1 MISGLHLDPEGDS
14 PLYRQIADQIRGSIE
29 SGQLTRGERLPPIRE
44 LAVSLGLNRNTIAA
58 AYEQLQTDGL
68 VYQQVGKGTFVRGTA
83 GSPTDGP
90 RPLDWDSLLKESPAM
105 VTAEPARL
113 SFAASRPSEHLFPI
127 EEFRSTCREV
137 IESDEAASILQ
148 LGSAAGYAPLRRYLL
163 EQARERGEAGP
174 EDDILITSGCQQA
187 LDLLQRVLAAR
198 GEAVVLEDPVYPGL
212 RNVFQTGSARVLAFP
227 VEFSGWD
234 LNALAALLERERPR
248 LIVVTPDFQNP
259 TGLTMPEAT
268 RRAVLDLARRQQVVL
283 VENSLYSA
291 LRYRGADVPS
301 IKQIDA
307 GGSTVLLGSFS
318 KIAFPGLRVGWV
330 IAPRP
335 LIARLTEAK
344 QVCDLHSDQLSQA
357 VLLKFAESGRLGAHL
372 ARMLDHGRERLDAT
386 LAACEDLLPEGSVWT
401 RPEGGMNV
409 WVRLPAGVDTESLL
423 PKAVE
428 AGVSFLPG
436 RLFGVARAE
445 HRALRLSF
453 AGLKPEEIRRGIGIV
468 GELIGREMDRQRG
481 LREFDP
487 APALV

>member
-1 MISGLHLDPEGDS
+1 
-14 PLYRQIADQIRGSIE
+14 
-29 SGQLTRGERLPPIRE
+29 
-44 LAVSLGLNRNTIAA
+44 
-58 AYEQLQTDGL
+58 
-68 VYQQVGKGTFVRGTA
+68 
-83 GSPTDGP
+83 
-90 RPLDWDSLLKESPAM
+90 
-105 VTAEPARL
+105 
-113 SFAASRPSEHLFPI
+113 
-127 EEFRSTCREV
+127 
-137 IESDEAASILQ
+137 
-148 LGSAAGYAPLRRYLL
+148 
-163 EQARERGEAGP
+163 
-174 EDDILITSGCQQA
+174 
-187 LDLLQRVLAAR
+187 
-198 GEAVVLEDPVYPGL
+198 
-212 RNVFQTGSARVLAFP
+212 VLAFP

-248 LIVVTPDFQNP
+248 LMVVTPDFQNP
-259 TGLTMPEAT
+259 TGLTMPETT
-268 RRAVLDLARRQQVVL
+268 RRAVLDLARRHQVVL

-401 RPEGGMNV
+401 KPEGGMNV